1 MRNKMDNQSGKERMD
16 KAAKIKLNKLEHL
29 FDQEWEI
36 IPAGGLT
43 GEAFFARHEE
53 QRLFLKRNSSPFL
66 AALSAE
72 GIVPKLVWT
81 KRLESGDV
89 ITAQHWLNGRELSPD
104 EMVDRRVTKL
114 LKKIHTSKPLLTMLE
129 RLEKRPV
136 QPEKLLLEVQ
146 DGIDL
151 NLLQHPTIQKAIEF
165 LQKKVK
171 FIRYDDYAVC
181 HGDVNHNNWLLSEGN
196 RLYLID
202 WDRPLIGDPAIDL
215 GMLLYCYI
223 PGNDWEEWLRL
234 YGMELTTHLQL
245 RMKWYVVMQTILSI
259 QWHKD
264 KSRFHEM
271 NRWLTFLHNIL

>member
-1 MRNKMDNQSGKERMD
+1 MDNQSGKERMD
-16 KAAKIKLNKLEHL
+16 KAAKMSLNKLEHL

-53 QRLFLKRNSSPFL
+53 QKLFLKRNSSPFL

-89 ITAQHWLNGRELSPD
+89 ITAQHWLNGRELSPK
-104 EMVDRRVTKL
+104 EMMDDRVTKL
-114 LKKIHTSKPLLTMLE
+114 LKKIHTSKQLLTMLE

-136 QPEKLLLEVQ
+136 QPEKLLMEVQ
-146 DGIDL
+146 EGIDFD
-151 NLLQHPTIQKAIEF
+151 LLRHPTVQKAIEF
-165 LQKKVK
+165 LEQEVK
-171 FIRYDDYAVC
+171 SIFYDRHVVC

-196 RLYLID
+196 QLYLID

-223 PGNDWEEWLRL
+223 PRKKWEEWLGL
-234 YGMELTTHLQL
+234 YGMKLTPHLCL
-245 RMKWYVVMQTILSI
+245 RMKWYVVTQTIFSI

-271 NRWLTFLHNIL
+271 NRWLAFLYKIL